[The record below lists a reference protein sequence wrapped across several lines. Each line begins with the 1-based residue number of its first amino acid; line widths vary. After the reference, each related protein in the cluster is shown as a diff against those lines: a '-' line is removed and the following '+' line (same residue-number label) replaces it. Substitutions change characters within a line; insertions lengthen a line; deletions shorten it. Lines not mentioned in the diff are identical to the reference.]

1 MKSSKNTGQKNKYK
15 EQSMSVIPVV
25 IMGIFVLLWQAA
37 VDLLI
42 IQPFILPS
50 PIKVFKALYD
60 ERSLLLTHTLV
71 TMGEALAGLG
81 IAIVSGIIF
90 GVLMGYYKPVRVALY
105 PVFVITQTIPLI
117 ILAPLF
123 AVWLG
128 FGFLPKVIIVVLM
141 CFFPI
146 SITFTQDL
154 IKPDEDM
161 DNILKVM
168 GASKWKSFRLSRI
181 PQALSG
187 LFSGFKIAVTYSI
200 TGAVISEWIGAKEG
214 LGIYMTRAMTSF
226 KTAVLFADVVIII
239 VLSLALYKLVEIIE
253 KKVMKKLECV

>member
-1 MKSSKNTGQKNKYK
+1 MKKSKNTGQKNKYK
-15 EQSMSVIPVV
+15 ETGLSFIPAV
-25 IMGIFVLLWQAA
+25 IMAIFVLFWQAA
-37 VDLLI
+37 VDLLK

-50 PIKVFKALYD
+50 PIKVLKALYD
-60 ERSLLLTHTLV
+60 ERSLLLTHTIV
-71 TMGEALAGLG
+71 TVGEALAGLG
-81 IAIVSGIIF
+81 IAIVLGIIF
-90 GVLMGYYKPVRVALY
+90 GLLMGYYKPVRVALY

-168 GASKWKSFRLSRI
+168 GAGKWKSFRLARI
-181 PQALSG
+181 PQALPG
-187 LFSGFKIAVTYSI
+187 LFSGLKIAVTYSI

-253 KKVMKKLECV
+253 KKIMKNFEYV

>member
-1 MKSSKNTGQKNKYK
+1 MKKSKNTGQKNKH
-15 EQSMSVIPVV
+15 EEPGLSIIPAVILA
-25 IMGIFVLLWQAA
+25 IFVLLWQAA
-37 VDLLI
+37 VDLLK
-42 IQPFILPS
+42 IQPFILPG

-90 GVLMGYYKPVRVALY
+90 GLLMGYYKPVRVALY

-128 FGFLPKVIIVVLM
+128 FGFLPKVIIIVLM

-161 DNILKVM
+161 DNILKV
-168 GASKWKSFRLSRI
+168 
-181 PQALSG
+181 
-187 LFSGFKIAVTYSI
+187 
-200 TGAVISEWIGAKEG
+200 
-214 LGIYMTRAMTSF
+214 
-226 KTAVLFADVVIII
+226 I
-239 VLSLALYKLVEIIE
+239 V
-253 KKVMKKLECV
+253 

>member
-1 MKSSKNTGQKNKYK
+1 MKKLKNTGQKNKYK
-15 EQSMSVIPVV
+15 EPGLGIIPVV
-25 IMGIFVLLWQAA
+25 ILGIFVLLWQAL
-37 VDLLI
+37 VDLLK

-60 ERSLLLTHTLV
+60 ERRLLLTHTLV
-71 TMGEALAGLG
+71 TVGEALAGLG
-81 IAIVSGIIF
+81 IAIVLGIIF
-90 GVLMGYYKPVRVALY
+90 GLLMGYYKPVRVALY

-128 FGFLPKVIIVVLM
+128 FGFLPKIIIVVLM

-146 SITFTQDL
+146 SVTFTQDL

-168 GASKWKSFRLSRI
+168 GAGKWKSFRLARI

-187 LFSGFKIAVTYSI
+187 LFSGLKIAVTYSI

-253 KKVMKKLECV
+253 KKVTKNLEYV

>member
-1 MKSSKNTGQKNKYK
+1 MKKSKSTGQKNKYK
-15 EQSMSVIPVV
+15 EPGLSIIPVV
-25 IMGIFVLLWQAA
+25 IIGIFVLLWQAA
-37 VDLLI
+37 VDLLK

-81 IAIVSGIIF
+81 IAIVAGIIF
-90 GVLMGYYKPVRVALY
+90 GLLMGFYKPVRVALY

-168 GASKWKSFRLSRI
+168 GAGKWKSFRLARI
-181 PQALSG
+181 PQALPG
-187 LFSGFKIAVTYSI
+187 LFSGLKIAVTYSI

-253 KKVMKKLECV
+253 KKIMKNFEYV